1 MSNDWTFVVVHLK
14 RLIEKSQDT
23 SIRTKKFD
31 KCESQRQAHFE
42 EEEEQQQQK
51 IAWKHTVHWFA
62 MDFVLLRWAMVIS
75 F

>member
-51 IAWKHTVHWFA
+51 IA
-62 MDFVLLRWAMVIS
+62 
-75 F
+75 